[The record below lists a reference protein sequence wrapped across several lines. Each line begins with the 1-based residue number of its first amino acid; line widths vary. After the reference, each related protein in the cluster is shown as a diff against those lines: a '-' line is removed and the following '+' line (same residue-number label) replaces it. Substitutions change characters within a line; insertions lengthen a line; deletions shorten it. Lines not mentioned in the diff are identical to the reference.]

1 MDEWSRVVDHMIHI
15 IWGITC
21 DQYID
26 TTAMTLRIRTGK
38 CSFFKTRQRQ
48 FNILVNSSFLDF
60 EVDEVLMYQVMPSHL
75 KIILNFYA
83 FCKNDNY
90 ENQYLVT
97 ELTNCLESKWF
108 HSASY
113 NHSIREFGFV
123 ISLSEIYFPLSKSFG
138 YYGYMLMINTQGHI
152 FT

>member
-1 MDEWSRVVDHMIHI
+1 MYFVDDWSHVEDHMIHI

-38 CSFFKTRQRQ
+38 CGFFKTRQRQ

-83 FCKNDNY
+83 FCKNNNY

-108 HSASY
+108 HSVSY

-123 ISLSEIYFPLSKSFG
+123 FLSQRFIFPYQKVLG
-138 YYGYMLMINTQGHI
+138 IMDTC
-152 FT
+152 